1 MSAESKRQA
10 ILQMVGKLAEEEAEM
25 PGPDGPVKVIV
36 RELTGQQSQAFE
48 EATRLKR
55 PNTLG
60 MLLQMVIHDTEDAK
74 DTIFGPA
81 DRAVLEELGM
91 TTLKPIV
98 EIAMRQ
104 SGLRQEDVE
113 RAKQDL
119 AKTPE
124 NA

>member
-1 MSAESKRQA
+1 MSVETKRA
-10 ILQMVGKLAEEEAEM
+10 SILAMVGKLAEQEAEM
-25 PGPDGPVKVIV
+25 PSPDGPVKIVV

-48 EATRLKR
+48 EAVRLKR

-60 MLLQMVIHDTEDAK
+60 MLLQMVIHDSEDPK

-98 EIAMRQ
+98 EIAMHQ
-104 SGLRQEDVE
+104 SGLSDEDVK

-119 AKTPE
+119 ATTPE
-124 NA
+124 NG

>member
-10 ILQMVGKLAEEEAEM
+10 ILQMVGRLAEEEAEM
-25 PGPDGPVKVIV
+25 PGPEGPVKVIV

-48 EATRLKR
+48 QSVASKR

-60 MLLQMVIHDTEDAK
+60 LLLQMVIHDNEEPK
-74 DTIFGPA
+74 DFLFGPA
-81 DRAVLEELGM
+81 DRGVLEELGM
-91 TTLKPIV
+91 TSLKPIV

-104 SGLRQEDVE
+104 SGLRGEDIE

-119 AKTPE
+119 VTTPE
-124 NA
+124 NG

>member
-1 MSAESKRQA
+1 MSAENKRQA

-25 PGPDGPVKVIV
+25 PGPDGPVKVLV
-36 RELTGQQSQAFE
+36 RELTGAESQSFEQAV
-48 EATRLKR
+48 RDKK

-60 MLLQMVIHDTEDAK
+60 MLLQMVIHDTDDDKAN
-74 DTIFGPA
+74 IFSAA

-98 EIAMRQ
+98 EIAMKQ
-104 SGLRQEDVE
+104 SGLSEKDVA

-119 AKTPE
+119 STTPE
-124 NA
+124 NG